1 VWTPLKEKKEW
12 QMKNKAEGTLI
23 FTLFT
28 ALVFLVIAVVL
39 MASSQTLKAENPAL
53 FEADL
58 SANQTSSGAD
68 YCSLTDGPFNIS
80 VYYNTSGLDQGV
92 TIQRMYRPDGVWRNV
107 KEYTDDIETVE
118 VVAPNSPNY
127 HYRAVYTGT
136 DGGCHVRIDQ

>member
-1 VWTPLKEKKEW
+1 
-12 QMKNKAEGTLI
+12 MKNKAEGTLI
-23 FTLFT
+23 LILGT
-28 ALVFLVIAVVL
+28 AFVFLVAAVVL
-39 MASSQTLKAENPAL
+39 TASSQTLKAENPAL

>member
-1 VWTPLKEKKEW
+1 
-12 QMKNKAEGTLI
+12 MKNKVEGTLI

-28 ALVFLVIAVVL
+28 ALVFIVIAVVL

-58 SANQTSSGAD
+58 SFNQTSSGAD

-80 VYYNTSGLDQGV
+80 VYYNTSGIDQGV

-118 VVAPNSPNY
+118 MVAPNSPNY